1 MPHPAGKGLVDSP
14 AGSTVSFSIITRDRY
29 KNMIE
34 IGGAKI
40 DVQILGGSNPVAK
53 VVDNND
59 GSYLVTYTLGWADTY
74 HIEIHINGI
83 KLEDSPYTI
92 TATEK

>member
-1 MPHPAGKGLVDSP
+1 
-14 AGSTVSFSIITRDRY
+14 VSFSIITRDRY

-34 IGGAKI
+34 VGGAKI
-40 DVQILGGSNPVAK
+40 DVQIVGGSSPVAK

-74 HIEIHINGI
+74 HIEVYLNGI
-83 KLEDSPYTI
+83 KMEDSPFTI
-92 TATEK
+92 VASDK